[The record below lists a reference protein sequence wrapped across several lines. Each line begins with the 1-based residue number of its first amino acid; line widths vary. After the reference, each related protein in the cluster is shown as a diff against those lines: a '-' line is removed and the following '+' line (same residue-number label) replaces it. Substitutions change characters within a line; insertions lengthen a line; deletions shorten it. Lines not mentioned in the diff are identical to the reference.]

1 MGIHSRSSSC
11 EWIAARC
18 HITSLTTEN
27 EKDRLR
33 STACLM
39 CCGLEVGNQHLMSV
53 SDSKADVYMCLYNSP
68 LGVFYLL
75 YRLLYTVSK
84 RRCSSTEILQ
94 ESLGLESCFFLFF
107 PICLFDVVPLMAM
120 TFLRRR
126 RQAVNRIESVHTE
139 CGLCLPVYLIFSC
152 LHSLPPRLVP
162 LPFPFSSIECD
173 SARKPSPF
181 FFQLHIYI

>member
-84 RRCSSTEILQ
+84 RRCSSTKILQ
-94 ESLGLESCFFLFF
+94 ESLGLESCFFFLSYLFIWCCASDGDDVSSTSASSRQ
-107 PICLFDVVPLMAM
+107 PYWICSHWMRPLFASLFDFFV
-120 TFLRRR
+120 
-126 RQAVNRIESVHTE
+126 S
-139 CGLCLPVYLIFSC
+139 
-152 LHSLPPRLVP
+152 
-162 LPFPFSSIECD
+162 PFSST
-173 SARKPSPF
+173 SARSVAISVLINRVRF
-181 FFQLHIYI
+181 R